1 MRGPRAFRLPGAFRP
16 WTIGLVALALV
27 AGCGA
32 QVLQRGLLTP
42 DEWLTG
48 QPPPDRPTAPP
59 PFLKAH
65 LLDGRAV
72 VLSAWTWDP
81 ATRRIAGTGREFDL
95 NRDETA
101 SGPRSVPIDSV
112 ALFETNV
119 VGPSRGPVAALSV
132 MTGLSL
138 AATIYCISDPKAC
151 FGSCPT
157 FYVSDGERDLLQ
169 AEGFSASVSPSLE
182 ATDVDALYRARVRG
196 DTLTVTMRN
205 EALET
210 HVVRHADLLVA
221 PRGPAGRV
229 FAVAGGG
236 FAAAGEPRAPLRATG
251 EEGDCLDA
259 LRAFDGCERSG
270 PADSLDLAAREEIAL
285 EFAPVD
291 TGRWGLVLA
300 SRQTLLTT
308 YLFYQAL
315 SAMGRSAGA
324 WLAAL
329 ERGDAAT
336 HARSRAMGDE
346 LGGIAVEVRGADGNW
361 RAAGMARETGPLATD
376 VRLLA
381 LPPLPAGPVAMRLR
395 MARGAWRLD
404 WAALARL
411 DGAVAPRRI
420 PPARVRRDG
429 RDEPE
434 ALAALR
440 DPSRALTTLPGDTYE
455 LLYPLPRAP
464 ASPPA
469 ELFLE
474 SRGYYL
480 EWMRDEWL
488 AGEDPALA
496 ALMVAQPRVALRLL
510 APAYKR
516 AEPRLETL
524 FWESRYVRP

>member
-1 MRGPRAFRLPGAFRP
+1 MSGLRASRSPGGSRLLM
-16 WTIGLVALALV
+16 IGLFALVLV
-27 AGCGA
+27 AGCGV
-32 QVLQRGLLTP
+32 QVLQRTLLTP
-42 DEWLTG
+42 DEWLTK
-48 QPPPDRPTAPP
+48 RPSPGREAAPP
-59 PFLKAH
+59 AFLKAH
-65 LLDGRAV
+65 LRDGRAV
-72 VLSAWTWDP
+72 ILSAWTWDP
-81 ATRRIAGTGREFDL
+81 VTRRVSGTGRSLDV
-95 NRDETA
+95 NRNETA
-101 SGPRSVPIDSV
+101 TGPRSVPIDSV

-119 VGPSRGPVAALSV
+119 VGRSSGPIAALSI

-138 AATIYCISDPKAC
+138 AATIYCITDPKAC

-157 FYVSDGERDLLQ
+157 FYVFDGERDLLQ

-229 FAVAGGG
+229 FAVVGGG
-236 FAAAGEPRAPLRATG
+236 FSAAGDPRAPVRATA

-259 LRAFDGCERSG
+259 LRAFDGHERCSA
-270 PADSLDLAAREEIAL
+270 ADSLDLAAREEIAL
-285 EFAPVD
+285 EFAPAD

-300 SRQTLLTT
+300 SRQTLMTT

-329 ERGDAAT
+329 ERGDAT
-336 HARSRAMGDE
+336 TQARSRAMGDE
-346 LGGIAVEVRGADGNW
+346 LGGIEVEVRGPDGAW
-361 RAAGMARETGPLATD
+361 RAAGLTRETGPLATD

-381 LPPLPAGPVAMRLR
+381 LPPLPAGPVSVRLR
-395 MARGAWRLD
+395 MTRGAWRLD

-411 DGAVAPRRI
+411 NGTVEPRRV
-420 PPARVRRDG
+420 PPARVRRNG

-440 DPSRALTTLPGDTYE
+440 DPERALTTLPGDTYE
-455 LLYPLPRAP
+455 LLYAL
-464 ASPPA
+464 PPA
-469 ELFLE
+469 IAARPTELFLE

-488 AGEDPALA
+488 AGENPALA
-496 ALMVAQPRVALRLL
+496 ALMVTQPHIALRLL
-510 APAYKR
+510 APAYKS
-516 AEPRLETL
+516 AEPQMETL